1 MPDLIGSQPVSYER
15 AKELARSEDAVV
27 RVALA
32 QRHDLSPEILY
43 FLAEDESAEVRRAV
57 ATNPAAPR
65 QTDLL
70 LARDRDDEVRGG
82 LAAKI
87 AKVAPGLSADETNK
101 LRAQTYE
108 ALDSLAHDQI
118 AKVRA
123 VLADALKDA
132 TDAPADLINLLARD
146 LEIEVSGP
154 ILEFSPVLTDADL
167 LEIIEQGTATG
178 GLSAIARREGVSES
192 LADAIIDTDDIDG
205 IADLLGNASAQIREE
220 ALDDLI
226 NRSNDVELWQKPLV
240 TRPRLP
246 EGAVQ
251 RMAGFIVENLLGAL
265 QQRSDF
271 DAKTMQSV
279 SGIIRH
285 RLGDD
290 TATAKKALAAA
301 FDFLKVDP
309 PIETAKRLNDAGK
322 LTDKVVMKALQA
334 GDHAFVFAAL
344 IVCAGVS
351 VTLARKVFVEKNPQG
366 IVALIGKAKMPAQM
380 IVMAQQQMGRIAPSE
395 IVQPG
400 PDGEFPLSDE
410 EINWQVEFFNDMA
423 ERA

>member
-1 MPDLIGSQPVSYER
+1 MSDRIGSQPVSYER
-15 AKELARSEDAVV
+15 AKELARSEDTAV
-27 RVALA
+27 RIALA
-32 QRHDLSPEILY
+32 AREDLSPEILY
-43 FLAEDESAEVRRAV
+43 FLAKDNDAEVRRAV

-70 LARDRDDEVRGG
+70 LARDRDDDVRGG

-87 AKVAPGLSADETNK
+87 ARVAPGLSADETNK
-101 LRAQTYE
+101 IRAQTYE

-123 VLADALKDA
+123 VLSEALKDA
-132 TDAPADLINLLARD
+132 IDAPADLINLLARD
-146 LEIEVSGP
+146 LEIEVAGP
-154 ILEFSPVLTDADL
+154 ILEFSPVLTEDDL
-167 LEIIEQGTATG
+167 LDIIDSGTAKG
-178 GLSAIARREGVSES
+178 GLSAIARRDGVSES

-205 IADLLGNASAQIREE
+205 IADLLGNSSAQIREE

-226 NRSNDVELWQKPLV
+226 SRSNDVELWQKPLV

-246 EGAVQ
+246 EGAAQ

-265 QQRSDF
+265 KQRSDF
-271 DAKTMQSV
+271 DAETMQSV

-290 TATAKKALAAA
+290 TMMAKKALAAG
-301 FDFLKVDP
+301 FDFLKVEP
-309 PIETAKRLNDAGK
+309 PIDTVKRLNEAGK

-344 IVCAGVS
+344 IVSAAVS

-366 IVALIGKAKMPAQM
+366 IVALIGKSKMPVEM

-395 IVQPG
+395 IVHPG
-400 PDGEFPLSDE
+400 PDGEFPLTDE
-410 EINWQVEFFNDMA
+410 EIDWQIEFFNDMA